1 MWSPLAI
8 NLEYIA
14 SSIESEVDEI
24 MIVDHEFDNTPI
36 LDRINK
42 FKPDFVGVSMSATE
56 HDSGLEVCRI
66 AKKEG
71 ITTAVGGYHPTAIP
85 DELLKNP
92 QVDMV
97 FVGESE
103 LTMKEYVKKGSPVD
117 VKGIVYKEKGE
128 IVHNPIRPL
137 IEDLDTLPYPARHLR
152 RGDECDRWLG
162 NGLGHRD
169 QIHTSRGC
177 WGKCTFCC
185 EPSMSRSVQRYR
197 KVEKVMNEIKTVYK
211 LHNEEKIHIL
221 FGDPHLIGKTERVDR
236 LCDLIIDADMNA
248 TFTAM
253 VRADTI
259 AQNPKTVKKMVDAG
273 IIGYCMGLESPGQV
287 ELNNTKKGITAKT
300 QMKAV
305 QLLRDNHAVAGGTF
319 IIGLPGQTEEEI
331 KTFPEYARNLGMI
344 NAAFAVVTPQAG
356 TEFYHELNSNGLIHD
371 RDWTKYDQ
379 MHSVFT
385 HDNISKERLEE
396 LLTHC
401 MGRFYAPDIFL
412 DDIIEGRLRINQTNK
427 MTLRET
433 INHLR
438 DRFRFV
444 MSAGATWQPEEG
456 AKHGVIFLKAQINP
470 HTKLRT
476 QEIGIHNMIQL
487 DSFLKI
493 FGNQKIQITV
503 MKKGEPFV
511 HYVLKTTKKKVE
523 YLDICA
529 EPHQDATLNLAL
541 DIYELKTNK
550 TRILKEMVKNI
561 IKRNELGSALRAVVA
576 IIVDHIKVTKSYKK
590 TSKMELSSNYRAG
603 VWCGSDSWDF
613 EDYKNLKLNS
623 KTGKSNHSISE

>member
-1 MWSPLAI
+1 
-8 NLEYIA
+8 
-14 SSIESEVDEI
+14 
-24 MIVDHEFDNTPI
+24 
-36 LDRINK
+36 
-42 FKPDFVGVSMSATE
+42 
-56 HDSGLEVCRI
+56 
-66 AKKEG
+66 
-71 ITTAVGGYHPTAIP
+71 
-85 DELLKNP
+85 
-92 QVDMV
+92 
-97 FVGESE
+97 
-103 LTMKEYVKKGSPVD
+103 
-117 VKGIVYKEKGE
+117 
-128 IVHNPIRPL
+128 
-137 IEDLDTLPYPARHLR
+137 
-152 RGDECDRWLG
+152 
-162 NGLGHRD
+162 
-169 QIHTSRGC
+169 
-177 WGKCTFCC
+177 
-185 EPSMSRSVQRYR
+185 
-197 KVEKVMNEIKTVYK
+197 
-211 LHNEEKIHIL
+211 
-221 FGDPHLIGKTERVDR
+221 
-236 LCDLIIDADMNA
+236 
-248 TFTAM
+248 
-253 VRADTI
+253 
-259 AQNPKTVKKMVDAG
+259 
-273 IIGYCMGLESPGQV
+273 
-287 ELNNTKKGITAKT
+287 
-300 QMKAV
+300 
-305 QLLRDNHAVAGGTF
+305 
-319 IIGLPGQTEEEI
+319 
-331 KTFPEYARNLGMI
+331 MI
-344 NAAFAVVTPQAG
+344 NVAFAVVTPQAG
-356 TEFYHELNSNGLIHD
+356 TEFYYELDSQGLIHD